1 MESQKIA
8 LILHEFI
15 KAFVANLTFEYEIPS
30 KISLISAGL
39 TTSMYM
45 GCDEIRESRLMALAT
60 SLMTWKSV

>member
-39 TTSMYM
+39 TTSM
-45 GCDEIRESRLMALAT
+45 
-60 SLMTWKSV
+60 